1 MSSIGFKLLYF
12 FILLIMVLIGV
23 QSCSC
28 GDHKRKCDSLGTFS
42 PLGLSEVLEASK
54 YELF

>member
-1 MSSIGFKLLYF
+1 MSSIGFKLLYS

-23 QSCSC
+23 QSCPC

-42 PLGLSEVLEASK
+42 PLGLSKVQEVSK
-54 YELF
+54 YALF

>member
-1 MSSIGFKLLYF
+1 MSSIGFKLLYS

-23 QSCSC
+23 QSCPC
-28 GDHKRKCDSLGTFS
+28 KDHKRKCDSLRIFS
-42 PLGLSEVLEASK
+42 PLELSKALEASK